1 MTGKRAVRSREKNGQ
16 EIELRL
22 NWTKTRTFSYSM
34 LNQGIDHNPVF
45 GEAVTCGV
53 RENKVFSE
61 NTCPNTRGTEW
72 KESYR
77 ERTTGEEKRD
87 IQKSSQ
93 AQCGCHVSINK
104 HPLVRFNGKMG
115 LARQGNLDIQVSTES
130 TSRKSTM

>member
-1 MTGKRAVRSREKNGQ
+1 MTGKRAVRSREK
-16 EIELRL
+16 
-22 NWTKTRTFSYSM
+22 WTGNRIAFK
-34 LNQGIDHNPVF
+34 LDKNKNILLIHANQGIDHNPPL

-61 NTCPNTRGTEW
+61 NTCPNTRGIEW

-115 LARQGNLDIQVSTES
+115 LARQGNLDVQVSTES
-130 TSRKSTM
+130 TSRKSTT